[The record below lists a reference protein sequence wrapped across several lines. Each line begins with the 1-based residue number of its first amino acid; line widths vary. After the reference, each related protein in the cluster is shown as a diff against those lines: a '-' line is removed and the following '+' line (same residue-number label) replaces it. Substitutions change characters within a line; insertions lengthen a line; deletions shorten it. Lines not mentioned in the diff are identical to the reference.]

1 MAVLRF
7 LCGPEPVL
15 HTLCCLRG
23 HEERAVNQAGALAV
37 RRWQGG
43 QLGRASAVSDGA
55 RVRPFRCDSADS
67 DLARLLRFSVVP

>member
-15 HTLCCLRG
+15 HTLRCLHG

-37 RRWQGG
+37 R
-43 QLGRASAVSDGA
+43 LGRASAVSDGA
-55 RVRPFRCDSADS
+55 RVRSFRCDSADS
-67 DLARLLRFSVVP
+67 DLDRLLRFSVVS